1 MKKRVV
7 LSCLISAV
15 TLVQAQ
21 TIWKIG
27 EKDNSAA
34 EFALAPDN
42 YADFLK
48 EDFGWE
54 DKFYI
59 IGLSDPKN
67 DFPYVLPGTADAWAG
82 SVNMSGIRT
91 QELNILFRIKESAN
105 YNGFKLIVD
114 LLDTHSENPPLLKI
128 TANGHQFKYN
138 LPKGKSDASLRGDYS
153 AVAPSTIE
161 VPLEDIIKSGANRI
175 LLKIIEGSWLIFD
188 DIRLEGPTSAGL
200 ETLNRFAY
208 LREVTAADYQLNDKI
223 QPLLIDV
230 EHLEGLPE
238 LTVKL
243 DGKTILKQRLEKG
256 RYNLEAPMPAVSK
269 EKTSEYE
276 VLVNGQPV
284 ERGKIIRSPR
294 QIVTPAD
301 YVETHMGTAH
311 SRWMIAPGPW
321 MPFSMVK
328 LSPDNENAGWQA
340 GYDPSIESVG
350 LFSHIHEWTMA
361 GLGMLPVNG
370 ALKTRVGDQRQREP
384 DPEGY
389 RSAIDKATEE
399 TSLGYYAV
407 KLTDYGIKAELTA
420 TTRCS
425 FQRYTYPQEKDG
437 RVMIDLMIPAEYR
450 YAILDASVRQVD
462 DHTIEGYSV
471 QQTRQVWSEDDN
483 QDYTLHFTV
492 EFDRPISRFGGWIN
506 DSILNDIKEV
516 KALNPGR
523 MGCFVE
529 FDTTTDPVVQLRTG
543 ISFVDME
550 GARHNLREEITKPF
564 GWSFDAVRDYNRQS
578 WNDIL
583 SRVVIETNDGREK
596 SRFYTNMY
604 RAFCRNTFSDVDG
617 RWRDATEQIQQFK
630 DPANEVA
637 LGCDAFWNTFWNL
650 NQVWNLIAPEWS
662 SRWVKS
668 QLAMYDANGML
679 AKGPAGMEYI
689 PVMVAEHEI
698 PLMVSSYQMGIRDYD
713 VEKMYSAI
721 KKMQTVMPQKIG
733 DGLAGNRDIEAYLTY
748 RYVPS
753 DLGRFSNSLEYSFD
767 DWTVSQLA
775 KALGKEED
783 YTYFADR
790 GTWWKNTIDPETGFA
805 RLRKSDGSFEK
816 EFDPFV
822 TGANHHYVEG
832 NAWQLTFFVPQDVPE
847 LARTIGRD
855 RFLSR
860 LSEGFR
866 ESEIWRYNAPGERY
880 GDFPVVQGNQQS
892 MHFAFLFN
900 WVGEP
905 WQTQKWSRSILERY
919 YGYGAGDAY
928 LGDEDQGQMS
938 AWFVMAA
945 LGLFQ
950 TDGGCSTEPVY
961 EIASPLYEKVVINL
975 DNRYGRGRQFTI
987 KANGASRLN
996 KYVQSARLNGR
1007 PLTSFRFPAADL
1019 LKGGILELEMGD
1031 KPNYGWGIE

>member
-175 LLKIIEGSWLIFD
+175 QLKIIEGSWLIFD

>member
-175 LLKIIEGSWLIFD
+175 QLKIIEGSWLIFD

-698 PLMVSSYQMGIRDYD
+698 PLMVSSYQMGIRNYD

>member
-175 LLKIIEGSWLIFD
+175 QLKIIEGSWLIFD

-721 KKMQTVMPQKIG
+721 KKMQTVMPQIIG

>member
-175 LLKIIEGSWLIFD
+175 QLKIIEGSWLIFD

-698 PLMVSSYQMGIRDYD
+698 PLMVSSYQMGIRNYD

-905 WQTQKWSRSILERY
+905 WQTQEWSRSILERY

>member
-175 LLKIIEGSWLIFD
+175 QLKIIEGSWLIFD

-938 AWFVMAA
+938 AWFVIAA

>member
-175 LLKIIEGSWLIFD
+175 QLKIIEGSWLIFD

-294 QIVTPAD
+294 QIVTPAN

-713 VEKMYSAI
+713 VEKMHSAI

>member
-175 LLKIIEGSWLIFD
+175 QLKIIEGSWLIFD
-188 DIRLEGPTSAGL
+188 DIRLKGPTSAGL

-243 DGKTILKQRLEKG
+243 DGKTILEQRLEKG

>member
-175 LLKIIEGSWLIFD
+175 QLKIIEGSWLIFD

-905 WQTQKWSRSILERY
+905 WQTQEWSRSILERY